1 MERQQRGG
9 LVRRYR
15 RRVMHA
21 LPLWPGPPPAAEKV
35 ADYVGVRSV
44 AAAVEENR
52 GLQHPA
58 TA

>member
-1 MERQQRGG
+1 
-9 LVRRYR
+9 
-15 RRVMHA
+15 MHA